1 MSPRTKEQIMA
12 RIGEL
17 ERQINT
23 RVAATPLGPLGR
35 RGFPWFSWIA
45 AALGIGLYRFHD
57 LLPLNAAAPFVAR
70 HALKLGIAGAAFAVL
85 GLYLTIR
92 FLLQRSVPLEGRK
105 YREETRDVAA
115 LQKERQDLQQEL
127 KERFGA

>member
-92 FLLQRSVPLEGRK
+92 FLLQRSVPWKAGNTARRPGMSPRCRK
-105 YREETRDVAA
+105 NARICS
-115 LQKERQDLQQEL
+115 KS
-127 KERFGA
+127 